1 MNIILGL
8 CILLFSTTI
17 QAQTTVFTF
26 QGRLSDNNLVAN
38 GTYDMQ
44 FALFDAVSGGNQ
56 IGQTVSNANVS
67 VVSGI
72 FTVNLDF
79 GANSFSGAD
88 RYLQISVRV
97 AGDQNPHTIL
107 NPRQSVTSAPYSIKS
122 LFSLNADN
130 ATNSNQLGGILANQY
145 VLTNDSRL
153 FDSRD
158 PNSGSSFY
166 VQNRTTQQTSTN
178 FNISGNGTVGGTLSG
193 NIVNATTQFNISNNR
208 VLSLAGT
215 DNLFVGINSG
225 LNNTGFSNTFVGRS
239 AGTNGTSGNFNSFF
253 GNLAGGSN
261 TTGSNNTFLGRNA
274 GAANTIGSN
283 NTVIGSLANVVGN
296 NRSFATAIGA
306 GATVDED
313 NRIVL
318 GRNNGSDTVSVPGDL
333 FVKGSVS
340 ISDGVLVL
348 PLANQGAT
356 PICGVSFPSSS
367 SFVLSRCSSSIRYK
381 NNVETF
387 TSGLSLLNRLRPV
400 TYNWKNNGVRDI
412 GFIAEEVADIEPLLA
427 TYNEK
432 GQIEGVKYGQIT
444 TVLVNAVKEQ
454 QTQIELLKQIVC
466 QDHPNAEVCK

>member
-1 MNIILGL
+1 M
-8 CILLFSTTI
+8 FS
-17 QAQTTVFTF
+17 
-26 QGRLSDNNLVAN
+26 
-38 GTYDMQ
+38 
-44 FALFDAVSGGNQ
+44 
-56 IGQTVSNANVS
+56 
-67 VVSGI
+67 
-72 FTVNLDF
+72 
-79 GANSFSGAD
+79 
-88 RYLQISVRV
+88 
-97 AGDQNPHTIL
+97 
-107 NPRQSVTSAPYSIKS
+107 
-122 LFSLNADN
+122 
-130 ATNSNQLGGILANQY
+130 
-145 VLTNDSRL
+145 
-153 FDSRD
+153 
-158 PNSGSSFY
+158 
-166 VQNRTTQQTSTN
+166 
-178 FNISGNGTVGGTLSG
+178 
-193 NIVNATTQFNISNNR
+193 
-208 VLSLAGT
+208 
-215 DNLFVGINSG
+215 
-225 LNNTGFSNTFVGRS
+225 
-239 AGTNGTSGNFNSFF
+239 
-253 GNLAGGSN
+253 
-261 TTGSNNTFLGRNA
+261 
-274 GAANTIGSN
+274 NTIGSN

-318 GRNNGSDTVSVPGDL
+318 GRNNGSDTVRVPGDL

-454 QTQIELLKQIVC
+454 QTQIEAQQKQIELLKQIVC
-466 QDHPNAEVCK
+466 QDHPNAELCK